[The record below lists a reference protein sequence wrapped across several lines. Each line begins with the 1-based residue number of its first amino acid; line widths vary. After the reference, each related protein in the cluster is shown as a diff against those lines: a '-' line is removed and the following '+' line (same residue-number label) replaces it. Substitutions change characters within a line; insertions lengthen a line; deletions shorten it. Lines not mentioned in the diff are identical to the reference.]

1 MRRFRELDLRC
12 SRGLDVDVADP
23 GASPALPFAGRFCVT
38 MVGAGFRVAKLV
50 EEFVMVLVV
59 CVGGGVGCGL
69 IV

>member
-1 MRRFRELDLRC
+1 M
-12 SRGLDVDVADP
+12 ADP